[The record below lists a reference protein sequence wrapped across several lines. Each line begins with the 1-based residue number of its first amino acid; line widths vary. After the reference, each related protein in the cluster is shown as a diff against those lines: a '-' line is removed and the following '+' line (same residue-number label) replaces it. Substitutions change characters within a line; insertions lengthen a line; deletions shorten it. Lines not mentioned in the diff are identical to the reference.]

1 MKKFISLIASILT
14 LTLYSISSFA
24 AGDEEN
30 IKKLSSFKNTGTQ
43 AGVIIP
49 QDTRYA
55 ANIKKNILPHIKMPP
70 GFKIELFAVAPDAR
84 NMAVSRNKGTVWIGT
99 RKTKVWQAT
108 GAGNSVII
116 PNITAQQKNYLVA
129 RLKSYKSGEVK
140 HPQMTV
146 VAQMLSEQDINDVS
160 EWYSKKDRRPYRREF
175 GESTRG
181 QTESP
186 MIECKML

>member
-70 GFKIELFAVAPDAR
+70 GFKIELFALAPDAR
-84 NMAVSRNKGTVWIGT
+84 HMAVRRNKGTVWIGT
-99 RKTKVWQAT
+99 R
-108 GAGNSVII
+108 
-116 PNITAQQKNYLVA
+116 
-129 RLKSYKSGEVK
+129 
-140 HPQMTV
+140 
-146 VAQMLSEQDINDVS
+146 
-160 EWYSKKDRRPYRREF
+160 
-175 GESTRG
+175 
-181 QTESP
+181 
-186 MIECKML
+186 